1 MIEGL
6 DLQKTGNFALLRE
19 RGSKGNEKLDVQ
31 GAIFLKGSICS
42 DIAAN
47 KCIACAFARK
57 KLKIALK
64 QIQSMLT
71 YFPFSEKLFFAFA
84 NIFKYLKPCGGP
96 SALVGF
102 LNSGRRLAK

>member
-1 MIEGL
+1 M
-6 DLQKTGNFALLRE
+6 QKTGNFALLRE

-57 KLKIALK
+57 KNKKGKLLKFALT
-64 QIQSMLT
+64 QIQCMLT
-71 YFPFSEKLFFAFA
+71 YFPFSEK
-84 NIFKYLKPCGGP
+84 
-96 SALVGF
+96 
-102 LNSGRRLAK
+102 

>member
-1 MIEGL
+1 MKTAKIDHFCSIWLIEGL

-47 KCIACAFARK
+47 KCIACALARK
-57 KLKIALK
+57 KKTK
-64 QIQSMLT
+64 KG
-71 YFPFSEKLFFAFA
+71 KL
-84 NIFKYLKPCGGP
+84 
-96 SALVGF
+96 
-102 LNSGRRLAK
+102 